1 MAVDKFV
8 NEKDES
14 LSFDKELDVSLGSQI
29 AAEFTESLYFSPTGI
44 GVEQDASKKDND
56 LLVSDLMLGKY
67 YDRRYSEGHA
77 GGYKSFNL
85 FAYDSNVHNSST
97 KVLTCEKEFFANKR
111 LSDQETIKLLVDENT
126 IVESPE
132 RYKRKQEGC
141 EEDYG
146 YIACDVAS
154 DVYNLFHIDPESSIK
169 FVENKPFKD
178 QRYFLDAEKLKC
190 LGWSERTTWQEGLNE
205 TTDWYTSNPDWWVDV
220 SGALLRQP

>member
-1 MAVDKFV
+1 MR
-8 NEKDES
+8 
-14 LSFDKELDVSLGSQI
+14 
-29 AAEFTESLYFSPTGI
+29 TP
-44 GVEQDASKKDND
+44 
-56 LLVSDLMLGKY
+56 
-67 YDRRYSEGHA
+67 
-77 GGYKSFNL
+77 
-85 FAYDSNVHNSST
+85 
-97 KVLTCEKEFFANKR
+97 
-111 LSDQETIKLLVDENT
+111 

-154 DVYNLFHIDPESSIK
+154 DVCNLFHIYPESSIK

-220 SGALLRQP
+220 SGALFCQPRMLMMLDEVGEVIDVPKNYNTPI